1 MKYNAIFIIICIFS
15 SILGVLLGILN
26 NNLYEFKDSKNENE
40 NFNKLNPINPHQ
52 KEEKGEKEQ
61 NERKELNE
69 RKDEK
74 KPKKEKEKEED
85 SIRYKNKLRIA
96 VSYATDNKY
105 IYPTIVSMT
114 SLVDKAGN
122 NTFYD
127 IYILHPG
134 DFTEKSKN
142 FLKSVEKNYY
152 MRTKIFFLDM
162 ENKYKGLKLNFRIA
176 TPAYYRLSLH
186 ELLPDVKRIIY
197 LDGDTLIFED
207 LTELIKLDME
217 GNVIMGFLDSSVD
230 AIKNFGFNNA
240 TVVCSGV
247 LLMDLEGLRIFHYS
261 QKINDFIN
269 KNKGKLTQHDQTI
282 INVVMQG
289 QIAPIPPKYGIWAW
303 LDDSSALAHLKKQRP
318 WLKYNQ
324 TEFLEAVHNPAILHY
339 IWPKPFWKKKT
350 AFYDE
355 WWNYASKTGFYNDIY
370 TKSPI
375 PKIKW

>member
-1 MKYNAIFIIICIFS
+1 MYITIFAFS

-26 NNLYEFKDSKNENE
+26 NNFYEFKDSINVNE

-61 NERKELNE
+61 NERKERNE

-152 MRTKIFFLDM
+152 MRTKIFF
-162 ENKYKGLKLNFRIA
+162 
-176 TPAYYRLSLH
+176 
-186 ELLPDVKRIIY
+186 
-197 LDGDTLIFED
+197 
-207 LTELIKLDME
+207 
-217 GNVIMGFLDSSVD
+217 
-230 AIKNFGFNNA
+230 
-240 TVVCSGV
+240 
-247 LLMDLEGLRIFHYS
+247 
-261 QKINDFIN
+261 
-269 KNKGKLTQHDQTI
+269 
-282 INVVMQG
+282 
-289 QIAPIPPKYGIWAW
+289 
-303 LDDSSALAHLKKQRP
+303 
-318 WLKYNQ
+318 
-324 TEFLEAVHNPAILHY
+324 
-339 IWPKPFWKKKT
+339 
-350 AFYDE
+350 
-355 WWNYASKTGFYNDIY
+355 
-370 TKSPI
+370 
-375 PKIKW
+375 